1 MILSSP
7 FHVPKPRRC
16 TAAQGPP
23 QDFANHENVG
33 MPEAR
38 RTDIQW
44 WNDLHAAS
52 RKAAKQWPELS
63 Q

>member
-1 MILSSP
+1 MILCSP

-23 QDFANHENVG
+23 QGFGNWETVE

-38 RTDIQW
+38 RTNIQCTQHPL
-44 WNDLHAAS
+44 NPLIESHTLLV
-52 RKAAKQWPELS
+52 E
-63 Q
+63 

>member
-23 QDFANHENVG
+23 QDFANHEIVG

-38 RTDIQW
+38 RTDIQCTQRPL
-44 WNDLHAAS
+44 NPLIRSHTLLV
-52 RKAAKQWPELS
+52 E
-63 Q
+63 